1 MTQQDSEIIST
12 VIPTRNRPEL
22 VSKAVKSAL
31 SQTIQSIE
39 VIVVIDGP
47 DEATT
52 NELDRI
58 TDPRLRVI
66 TLPVNLGVAN
76 ARNVGVAAA
85 TGTWIAFLDDD
96 DEWLPQKLEL
106 QLELAYRSSYTL
118 PIISSRFFAQ
128 TSDGEVIWPRRLP
141 FPSESIDE
149 YLFVRNSLFRG
160 EALIVTS
167 TLLIK
172 KELLERVPFN
182 KDLSR
187 HEDWDW
193 LIRVGVLPGVGIEFV
208 PEPTAIVNAMYTGK
222 RKSLSNTNDWQFT
235 LNWIRSVR
243 HLVTPGA
250 YSSCIATTVSLQA
263 VSQGDFRSFIPL
275 LWEAMRLGKPRPLD
289 IYLYLVMWLI
299 PQNFRQKIRLLF
311 TSCSSSYH
319 KYIVMSQK

>member
-1 MTQQDSEIIST
+1 MTQQDLEIIST
-12 VIPTRNRPEL
+12 VIPTHNRPDL
-22 VSKAVKSAL
+22 VSNAVKSAL
-31 SQTIQSIE
+31 NQTLQLIE

-47 DEATT
+47 DEATK

-66 TLPVNLGVAN
+66 SLPVNLGVAN

-106 QLELAYRSSYTL
+106 QLELAHRSSYTL

-141 FPSESIDE
+141 FPAESIDE
-149 YLFVRNSLFRG
+149 YLFVRNSIFWG
-160 EALIVTS
+160 EAFIATP

-172 KELLERVPFN
+172 KELLELVPFN

-193 LIRVGVLPGVGIEFV
+193 LVRVRVLPGVGIEFV
-208 PEPTAIVNAMYTGK
+208 PEPMAIVNAMYTKK
-222 RKSLSNTNDWQFT
+222 RQSLSNTNNWQYS
-235 LNWIRSVR
+235 LDWIRSVR
-243 HLVTPGA
+243 HLVTPRA
-250 YSSCIATTVSLQA
+250 YSGCITTYVSLQA
-263 VSQGDFRSFIPL
+263 ALQGDFRSSIPL
-275 LWEAMRLGKPRPLD
+275 LWEAIRLGNPRPLD
-289 IYLYLVMWLI
+289 ICLYLAMSLI
-299 PQNFRQKIRLLF
+299 PQDFRQKLRVLL
-311 TSCSSSYH
+311 TNY
-319 KYIVMSQK
+319 KNLL